1 MAPVLEDVLVELL
14 VDLPADAD
22 VPIVASAPERT
33 WIWSDLHLSNPSVLL
48 GWDRPFRSVEEMNRH
63 LVRHWRRRVC
73 ADNTIIRLGNVAH
86 PGAWRDDRLALDL
99 AKRPGS
105 AILHRQRVQHA

>member
-1 MAPVLEDVLVELL
+1 MPTSRL
-14 VDLPADAD
+14 
-22 VPIVASAPERT
+22 IVASAPERT

-73 ADNTIIRLGNVAH
+73 ADDTIIRLGNVAH
-86 PGAWRDDRLALDL
+86 PGAWRDDRLSLDL
-99 AKRPGS
+99 GVCAAEKQM
-105 AILHRQRVQHA
+105 RQL